1 MPEWM
6 AFIWE
11 SPYRFKF
18 LDMIKLFFLYVV
30 MITFVQKS
38 FSQNNPDQIIGR
50 WMSSENNLE
59 VEIFKTDVTY
69 NAKVVWIDDSDDK
82 SRPMNSR
89 CDFRNPDE
97 TLRKRKIIG
106 LVVMNGLIYNEENND
121 WEQGKIYDPHN
132 GKDWN
137 AKASLTKGSLLRV
150 RGYWGFQLFGKDL
163 MFTKI
168 LSANFLNTTK

>member
-1 MPEWM
+1 MKQ
-6 AFIWE
+6 FI
-11 SPYRFKF
+11 F
-18 LDMIKLFFLYVV
+18 LSILTVV
-30 MITFVQKS
+30 IVLDANSQK
-38 FSQNNPDQIIGR
+38 NPDQIIGR
-50 WMSSENNLE
+50 WMSTENNLE
-59 VEIFKTDVTY
+59 VEIFKVGDNY

-82 SRPMNSR
+82 SSPMNTR

-137 AKASLTKGSLLRV
+137 AKASFTKEGLLKV
-150 RGYWGFQLFGKDL
+150 RGFWGFQMLGKDIL
-163 MFTKI
+163 FRKI
-168 LSANFLNTTK
+168 LATNFLTTTK